1 MRNDILRLADLPAP
15 QLARAQHS
23 LEQRGKSLSPAA
35 LRVLAREVI
44 LRVSRSTADVPHPLA
59 EGPGDA
65 AIELL
70 CDALLSGHDTAAAD
84 LVQAERLGGMPADT
98 LYHQYIAEAA
108 RRLGVRWERDE
119 ATAAQVILGAGR
131 IYAIL
136 RDLRTVFLAA
146 QLTAPPGAEAVFV
159 SVPGETHGIG
169 ATIAA
174 DTLRRK
180 GWDITLRLGL
190 GHDALVEDI
199 ARLNPT
205 MVGLSASLPGMTFA
219 AARLIVALRI
229 RCPQVWVLIGGP
241 IVAYDPD
248 IATLIDADAAAADI
262 ETGAALMAAHL
273 AEMRRLAQG

>member
-1 MRNDILRLADLPAP
+1 MQGAVPAN
-15 QLARAQHS
+15 AVV
-23 LEQRGKSLSPAA
+23 EQ
-35 LRVLAREVI
+35 
-44 LRVSRSTADVPHPLA
+44 
-59 EGPGDA
+59 
-65 AIELL
+65 L
-70 CDALLSGHDTAAAD
+70 CDALVSGHDTAAAD
-84 LVQAERLGGMPADT
+84 LVQAERLGGMGADA
-98 LYHQYIAEAA
+98 LYHLYIAEAA
-108 RRLGVRWERDE
+108 RRLGARWERDE

-136 RDLRTVFLAA
+136 RDLRAVFLTER
-146 QLTAPPGAEAVFV
+146 LTTVPGAEAVFA

-190 GHDALVEDI
+190 GHQALVDEI
-199 ARLNPT
+199 AQLNPA